1 MKKLL
6 TGLLVLCILTL
17 AAAAGCITAPPDQEY
32 LGTPWINSDIVGNI
46 PNDPGRLQDDFHLAS
61 NHHWLSTSKIPSGEA
76 GITAF
81 AELEMQHQAELLR
94 LLNNITTPKTHEED
108 LLLTLYNS
116 VKDMDARN
124 AQGMQPILPELSRIK
139 NISTL
144 DELSAWLTDS
154 GYHLANPLAI
164 LTVTVDPKNSSA
176 YIVGI
181 DPIALSLGSK
191 DEYKNLTK
199 SGEQLKQNNDHTY
212 EQLLIHA
219 GYSQEEAQALNRA
232 VFAVEAQIAD
242 GRRNASDL
250 TAENRIDLIYNPRTL
265 EQLRAESPAYP
276 LAEILTAKGYDRG
289 SPFVLSEPQWL
300 AALNAAY
307 TEKNLEGL
315 KGLLIQN
322 TLKETAQYLDQ
333 KCLDIYNERI
343 IAKYGISGTKTPEQ
357 MAYDAI
363 NTKLG
368 VATGRVYADAYFSE
382 EIKTDITEMI
392 ERIRETFKQRLT
404 RADWLTNETRDAAV
418 EKLDAITINVCY
430 PEIWTDYSALAL
442 RSAAE
447 GGSAAE
453 NILKIAEFEADRQ
466 KHKIGTTVVKGE
478 WSECMPQ
485 EVNAFYSPESNSLNI
500 PAGILGGVFY
510 DPNGSYESQLG
521 SIGMIIGHEFTHAFD
536 TTGSQYDKD
545 GNLRNWWTDTDRNA
559 FRNHTAKVAA
569 YYETI
574 LPYPDLGVDG
584 DMTIGETVADLGGLA
599 CMMDIAG
606 TIEGFDYEEFFT
618 SFSHIWRKMYPEQMG
633 RIILE
638 TDEHPPGYVRT
649 NVNVQQVQEFYTTFN
664 VTAKDGMYLA
674 PEDRL
679 VVW

>member
-6 TGLLVLCILTL
+6 TGTLVLCILIL
-17 AAAAGCITAPPDQEY
+17 AAAAGCSTAPPAQEY
-32 LGTPWINSDIVGNI
+32 VGTPWVNSDLAGNI
-46 PNDPGRLQDDFHLAS
+46 PNDSGRLQDDFHLAS
-61 NHHWLSTSKIPSGEA
+61 NHQWLSSGKIPAGEA
-76 GITAF
+76 GLTAF
-81 AELEMQHQAELLR
+81 IELEMQRQAEILS

-108 LLLTLYNS
+108 LVLTLYNS
-116 VKDMDARN
+116 VKDMDTRN
-124 AQGMQPILPELSRIK
+124 ALGMQPILPELARIK

-144 DELSAWLTDS
+144 DELSVWLTDS
-154 GYHLANPLAI
+154 EFHIADPFAI

-176 YIVGI
+176 YVVGI
-181 DPIALSLGSK
+181 DPVALSLGSK
-191 DEYKNLTK
+191 DEYTNLTE
-199 SGEQLKQNNDHTY
+199 SGKQIQQNNNHTY

-219 GYSQEEAQALNRA
+219 GYSQSEAQALNAA

-265 EQLRAESPAYP
+265 EQLRTESPAYP
-276 LAEILTAKGYDRG
+276 LAAILTAKGYDTG

-300 AALNAAY
+300 TALNAAY
-307 TEKNLEGL
+307 TEENLEGF

-322 TLKETAQYLDQ
+322 TLKGTAQYLDQ

-357 MAYDAI
+357 MAYDAC
-363 NTKLG
+363 NQKLG
-368 VATGRVYADAYFSE
+368 IATGRVYVDAYFSE
-382 EIKTDITEMI
+382 ETKTDILEMI
-392 ERIRETFKQRLT
+392 ERIRETLKQRLL
-404 RADWLTNETRDAAV
+404 RADWLTNETRDAAI
-418 EKLDAITINVCY
+418 EKLDTITVHVGY
-430 PEIWTDYSALAL
+430 PDIWTDYTDLKLLS
-442 RSAAE
+442 SAE

-453 NILKIAEFEADRQ
+453 NIIKVAGFEADRQ
-466 KHKIGTTVVKGE
+466 KHKIGTTAVKGE

-485 EVNAFYSPESNSLNI
+485 EVNAFYSPESNSINI

-510 DPNGSYESQLG
+510 DPAGSEESKFG
-521 SIGMIIGHEFTHAFD
+521 GIGMIIGHEFTHAFD

-545 GNLRNWWTDTDRNA
+545 GNLRNWWTDADRNA

-584 DMTIGETVADLGGLA
+584 ELTIGETVADLGGLA
-599 CMMDIAG
+599 CMMDIAKS
-606 TIEGFDYEEFFT
+606 IDRFDYGEFFT

-638 TDEHPPGYVRT
+638 ADEHPPGYVRT
-649 NVNVQQVQEFYTTFN
+649 NVNVQQVQEFYDTFN
-664 VTAKDGMYLA
+664 VTPGDGMYLA

-679 VVW
+679 TVW